1 MARDMQDVPL
11 RESQSSQEVRIVRKP
26 AVGRCIAA
34 AMVAVML
41 LGLCTALAAAQ
52 GSRELVVYVTFHE
65 NEAKRLFSLFEKE
78 TGIKVKYLALATGQ
92 AVARVEAE
100 AASPQADIFLGA
112 GAENHEAMKM
122 KGLLARYV
130 SPEAAKIP
138 AAFRDKDG
146 YWTGLY
152 LGPVAMI
159 VNKDRFDAECK
170 PKNIPMP
177 ETWRDLLR
185 PEFKDEVVM
194 PDPQLS
200 STGYTFLASY
210 LQKYGEA
217 EGWAFFEQLDKNVN
231 HYTKKGL
238 APAQLVATGEFLVG
252 INFLHDQ
259 LLMQK
264 AGFNVQIVVPKGAGW
279 EIGSVSIIK
288 GGPNPE
294 SAKKFIDFV
303 IGQKAQQLHTD
314 LTMRIPTR
322 PDVELPPGVKPLS
335 EMDIFEEFDVIK
347 AAADK
352 ANLLSV
358 WSKKFAR

>member
-1 MARDMQDVPL
+1 MRN
-11 RESQSSQEVRIVRKP
+11 P

-34 AMVAVML
+34 AIVAVMV

-65 NEAKRLFSLFEKE
+65 NEAKRLFSLFERE

-100 AASPQADIFLGA
+100 AASPQADVFLGA

-122 KGLLARYV
+122 KGLLSQYV

-138 AAFRDKDG
+138 KAFKDKDG
-146 YWTGLY
+146 YWTGIY
-152 LGPVAMI
+152 LGPVAII

-177 ETWRDLLR
+177 ETWKDLLR
-185 PEFKDEVVM
+185 PEFRGEIVM
-194 PDPQLS
+194 PNPQLS
-200 STGYTFLASY
+200 STGYTFLSSY
-210 LQKYGEA
+210 LQKYGQA

-238 APAQLVATGEFLVG
+238 APAQLVATGEFLIG

-259 LLMQK
+259 LLMKK
-264 AGFNVQIVVPKGAGW
+264 AGFNVEIIVPKGAGW

-294 SAKKFIDFV
+294 NAKKFIDFV

-322 PDVELPPGVKPLS
+322 PDVELPPGVKPLT
-335 EMDIFEEFDVIK
+335 EMDIFEEFDIIK

-352 ANLLSV
+352 EALLNI